1 MLESVYLVS
10 CSSIMAAGLCQW
22 ASFFFTKRQ
31 RTEKELET
39 ERIRAIQRKID
50 AALQDEGLD
59 TGRDAFRDTLKTAS
73 LTTELQRPRLQNLAK
88 VDKQPPE
95 KYKIMTKLASLG
107 MDAEEIA
114 AILGISSIEAGQLLS
129 LTNMAKCGQ

>member
-1 MLESVYLVS
+1 MLESLNLIS
-10 CSSIMAAGLCQW
+10 CSSIVAAGLCLS
-22 ASFFFTKRQ
+22 ASFFFTKRL
-31 RTEKELET
+31 RTEKEMET

-50 AALQDEGLD
+50 AALHDEGF
-59 TGRDAFRDTLKTAS
+59 DAAREAFSNTLKTAS

-95 KYKIMTKLASLG
+95 KYKIMTKLASQG

-114 AILGISSIEAGQLLS
+114 SILGISRMEAGQLLS

>member
-1 MLESVYLVS
+1 MLESLNLIS
-10 CSSIMAAGLCQW
+10 CSSIMAVGLCLY
-22 ASFFFTKRQ
+22 AFVFFTKRQ

-39 ERIRAIQRKID
+39 ERIRAMQRKID
-50 AALQDEGLD
+50 AVLQDEGF
-59 TGRDAFRDTLKTAS
+59 DAAREAFSNTLKTAS

-95 KYKIMTKLASLG
+95 KYKIMTKLASQG

-114 AILGISSIEAGQLLS
+114 AILGISRMEAGQLLS

>member
-1 MLESVYLVS
+1 MLESLNLIS
-10 CSSIMAAGLCQW
+10 CSSIMAAGLCLC

-31 RTEKELET
+31 RTEKALET

-50 AALQDEGLD
+50 AALQDEGFD
-59 TGRDAFRDTLKTAS
+59 TAREAFSSTLRTAS

-95 KYKIMTKLASLG
+95 KYKIMTKLASQG

-114 AILGISSIEAGQLLS
+114 AILGISRMEAGQLLS